1 MILLESTKNIE
12 SLQSLITS
20 GIIDPSEGEHKL
32 YMIKEKYVLKIHT
45 RAINKR
51 TDGRCITKV
60 KKNGVLSQISAP
72 NYQDLI
78 IKLYDFYYGEQNSTL
93 EILYP
98 KWIEYRKSETA
109 TTQKTIKENSYLW
122 DAHLKDES
130 ITKKPLKQLQP
141 KDYIAFFRKLTK
153 NRTITRKRF
162 NDIKSVM
169 NGIIYYAIEKE
180 IISHNP
186 LSDINY
192 RQFSYKSE
200 DNEIIP
206 FTEQERLLLLEYI
219 PENDIYDLAIKL
231 AFHLTIRI
239 GELKGLRFDDIQ
251 GNQLHVCRFIND
263 KHEIIEDIKGHA
275 SSGKRWLPITNEAQR
290 IINMIK
296 KLNPDNNYLFMID
309 KEKKKFITT
318 VTFNR
323 RFKKYCNELNITYR
337 SSHKIRFST
346 ASILNAH
353 GVTVPEIQRMLG
365 HSTSTMT
372 HHYLRNCNSKQETYE
387 KVSLILT

>member
-1 MILLESTKNIE
+1 MILLESAKQIE
-12 SLQSLITS
+12 SLQSLISS
-20 GIIDPSEGEHKL
+20 GIIEPSEGEHKL

-51 TDGRCITKV
+51 ADGRCITKV
-60 KKNGVLSQISAP
+60 KQNGTLLQISAS
-72 NYQDLI
+72 NYENLI

-98 KWIEYRKSETA
+98 KWIEYRKNETA
-109 TTQKTIKENSYLW
+109 KTIKENSYLW
-122 DAHLKDES
+122 NTHLKDES
-130 ITKKPLKQLQP
+130 ITKKPLRQLQP

-162 NDIKSVM
+162 NDIKSIM

-231 AFHLTIRI
+231 AFQLTIRI

-309 KEKKKFITT
+309 TKKKKFITT

-323 RFKKYCNELNITYR
+323 RFKKYCNKLNITYR
-337 SSHKIRFST
+337 SSHKIKFST
-346 ASILNAH
+346 ASMLSAN
-353 GVTVPEIQRMLG
+353 GVTVPEIQHMLG

-372 HHYLRNCNSKQETYE
+372 FHYLRNYNSNQETYE
-387 KVSLILT
+387 KVAQILT